1 MSSGVAEYTAATP
14 TRLQLLVRR
23 RNLHL
28 VSPLYV
34 VPKSTPTISRSCGAL
49 GALEA
54 LEALIPVAMLA
65 LVPGLNA

>member
-14 TRLQLLVRR
+14 TRLQLPTCRQQVKPI
-23 RNLHL
+23 
-28 VSPLYV
+28 SPLYV
-34 VPKSTPTISRSCGAL
+34 VPKSTPTINLSCGAL

-54 LEALIPVAMLA
+54 LSPVAILA